1 MRMVFGPDDEKEF
14 FDVRDELTEQFATWA
29 EANAPAADPWL
40 AQLALDYKWGY
51 GDGELGRWTR
61 ADLRDL
67 LCVWFPRKVTLD
79 EGDFGRVVPSV
90 RAFVD
95 YLATAGLLD
104 PRGDRPE
111 RLRAALDGLEP
122 EFRAAMGDPSRFGM
136 AKSFATAMMAGGVD
150 VSDEAAVSRFMA
162 EFNDLP
168 FEARKLF
175 TEPPGQPVME
185 FPPVRL
191 PPEAELAAAVAAAP
205 AVERL
210 RRFAAWLGPGRK
222 LTQAGRLTLADG
234 KDLVE
239 VLGTGDEVDPR
250 IGNRTFRTRSSEELP
265 GVSITFAWAKA
276 ARLARVVHG
285 RVVPNKRGQA
295 LLDRPL
301 ELWER
306 ALEGLGKLGPTLLD
320 RGIFVSFLADDFG
333 ELVPTLLGALYAS
346 DEPVPL
352 DDLAGAVWQDVRR
365 MFLVDQ
371 EPAERVGLWRD
382 MTAAD
387 VNLTLRQLEELGAVE
402 RLDLEP
408 ASPNL
413 EPASANLGPAS
424 PNLGP
429 ASPNLDPDPA
439 SRTLDLASRTLD
451 LDPASLNEDEEGA
464 LTPGLR
470 LTTLGTWATNRILRA
485 DGADAPVVG
494 DLADADAATLLERC
508 AGYDEA
514 SCQAEIAAW
523 CAARGPAAAAEQLAA
538 FARTTDDVEG
548 RMLALTA
555 LDAAGPEGVEAVQGL
570 REVPGLGPLATMWL
584 IDHGLADS
592 DDLDPEM
599 VLAVMVETTAFVLA
613 TEGPEA
619 AAAVFARL
627 GTPAEQAELVG
638 NLWRVDSPRTAGLL
652 AALAEAHPDKA
663 VAKAARKAAFKLR
676 SSGH

>member
-51 GDGELGRWTR
+51 GDGELGRWTG

-67 LCVWFPRKVTLD
+67 LCGWFPRKVTLD
-79 EGDFGRVVPSV
+79 EGDLDRVVPSL
-90 RAFVD
+90 RSFVD
-95 YLATAGLLD
+95 YLAAAGLLD
-104 PRGDRPE
+104 PRGDRPA
-111 RLRAALDGLEP
+111 RLRAVLDGLGP
-122 EFRAAMGDPSRFGM
+122 EFQAAMRDPSRFGM
-136 AKSFATAMMAGGVD
+136 AKSFASAMMAGGVD
-150 VSDEAAVSRFMA
+150 MSDEAAVSRFMA

-175 TEPPGQPVME
+175 TELPGQPVME

-191 PPEAELAAAVAAAP
+191 PPEAELAAAAAAAP

-239 VLGTGDEVDPR
+239 VLSTGDEVDPR

-306 ALEGLGKLGPTLLD
+306 ALEGLGKVGPTLLD

-352 DDLAGAVWQDVRR
+352 DDLADAVWQDVRR
-365 MFLVDQ
+365 MFLIDQ

-387 VNLTLRQLEELGAVE
+387 VNLTLGQLEELGAVE
-402 RLDLEP
+402 RLDLDPASPNLEP

-413 EPASANLGPAS
+413 EPASSNL
-424 PNLGP
+424 
-429 ASPNLDPDPA
+429 DPA
-439 SRTLDLASRTLD
+439 SRNLDLASRNLD
-451 LDPASLNEDEEGA
+451 LDLASPNEDEEGA
-464 LTPGLR
+464 PTTGFRLTP
-470 LTTLGTWATNRILRA
+470 LGTWATNRILRA

-523 CAARGPAAAAEQLAA
+523 CAARGPAVAAEQLAA
-538 FARTTDDVEG
+538 YARTTNDVEG
-548 RMLALTA
+548 QMLALTA

-619 AAAVFARL
+619 AAAAFARL
-627 GTPAEQAELVG
+627 RTPAEQAELVG

-676 SSGH
+676 SSGR